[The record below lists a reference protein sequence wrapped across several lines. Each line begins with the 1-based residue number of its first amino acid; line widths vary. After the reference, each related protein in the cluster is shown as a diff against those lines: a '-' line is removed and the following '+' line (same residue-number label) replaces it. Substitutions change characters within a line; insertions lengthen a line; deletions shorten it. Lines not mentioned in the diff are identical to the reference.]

1 MGWYIPRNV
10 VSDVGTVYGKA
21 GISRG
26 ETRTTLE
33 GACDESRSVLKD
45 RVKGKGKSMV
55 DEQIEAQQCG
65 GQKEL
70 HAQAHLGG

>member
-1 MGWYIPRNV
+1 MLSVMSVRFTEKQA
-10 VSDVGTVYGKA
+10 SA
-21 GISRG
+21 G
-26 ETRTTLE
+26 
-33 GACDESRSVLKD
+33 ARSILKD